1 MDVDTSA
8 TLSCSGLT
16 AYSAIKSSF
25 IKANENVV
33 IVGGTGGLGLMAVQL
48 AKELTGA
55 KVIVIGLHDTKL
67 QVAKKCGADAIVNSN
82 KEDPIKAIM
91 EMTDKLG
98 ADAII
103 DFVNASKTLETDMQ
117 ILRRRGRLVLVGL
130 FGGEIKLNLISMP
143 TKAHKLIGIDN
154 GSIIDLVEL
163 VSLVKTQVITPVVS
177 NRFKLSQASDAL
189 AMLKDGKIIG
199 RSLIKPWQN

>member
-1 MDVDTSA
+1 M
-8 TLSCSGLT
+8 
-16 AYSAIKSSF
+16 
-25 IKANENVV
+25 
-33 IVGGTGGLGLMAVQL
+33 
-48 AKELTGA
+48 
-55 KVIVIGLHDTKL
+55 IVIGLHDTKL
-67 QVAKKCGADAIVNSN
+67 QVAEKCGADAIVNSN

-177 NRFKLSQASDAL
+177 NRFKLSQSADAL

-199 RSLIKPWQN
+199 RSLIKP